1 MPPPRAQ
8 PPAPAGR
15 IGVRAPYLLGRRQF
29 AQHRIQVAGP
39 HKYPEPGTPHCGE
52 VVVPA
57 PVRLCCDADPVAFVL
72 QEPADQGGGEG
83 GVVDV
88 GVPADEEEIQFLPT
102 PGLHIPTGDGQ
113 KGGMAPTGP
122 GGALLQPPV
131 SRRGLFPRHDPP
143 SPLSAENAAL
153 RKEARGTSPEPPF
166 SLDGRGERI

>member
-1 MPPPRAQ
+1 M
-8 PPAPAGR
+8 
-15 IGVRAPYLLGRRQF
+15 
-29 AQHRIQVAGP
+29 
-39 HKYPEPGTPHCGE
+39 
-52 VVVPA
+52 
-57 PVRLCCDADPVAFVL
+57 L

-122 GGALLQPPV
+122 GGALPQSPV
-131 SRRGLFPRHDPP
+131 SRRGFFPRHDPP
-143 SPLSAENAAL
+143 SSLSAENAAL